1 MKGDL
6 KIKKVFLSIIIL
18 VACVVLAPKIAISQT
33 GNNRYIPIL
42 MYHHIVEEGEKT
54 DKIRV
59 TKERFKED
67 TEYLKKEGYTTISF
81 KELIKY
87 KEGKGKL
94 PKKPIIITFDDGYKD
109 NYEYAYPILKENNM
123 KAAIFV
129 IGSRIGKTNF
139 NNDPKYNYFSWDE
152 AKEMYNSELIE
163 IQPHSYNLHYYKES
177 KSHGNGVLK
186 RKGEDKS
193 AYYARVKKDG
203 IQAIQIIK
211 DKLGSESYVY
221 AYPYGKYNR
230 ATEKILKELNI
241 KVTLTTRNRYANI
254 SKDLYGLKRINVTSY
269 KKLEDLLY

>member
-1 MKGDL
+1 
-6 KIKKVFLSIIIL
+6 
-18 VACVVLAPKIAISQT
+18 
-33 GNNRYIPIL
+33 

-87 KEGKGKL
+87 KEGQGKL

-152 AKEMYNSELIE
+152 AKEMYNSGLIE

-241 KVTLTTRNRYANI
+241 KVTHTTRNRYANI